1 VVNDDATISM
11 TTQEYLETIYN
22 IAMEGDPIVGAR
34 LAQHFGVTPPT
45 VTATLQR
52 LARDGY
58 ITLDRRRG
66 ATLTDLGF
74 ATAEGVLRRHRLAE
88 RFLFEMLGMD
98 WIMAH
103 EQAHAME
110 HAMTPEIEERLA
122 ATLGDPTTCPH
133 GNPIPGSR
141 LSSREYLREQ
151 DARRLSALTPSM
163 VVKVLCLSEVV
174 EDETALLR
182 QAGQAGLRPGSVVT
196 VVSLLDDGVRVSV
209 GAREYDL
216 PSALASRVWVVASTE
231 DVPVAVPPR

>member
-1 VVNDDATISM
+1 VNDETTISV

-22 IAMEGDPIVGAR
+22 ITMEGDPIVGAR

-58 ITLDRRRG
+58 ITLDRRHG
-66 ATLTDLGF
+66 AMLTDLGF
-74 ATAEGVLRRHRLAE
+74 TTAEGVLRRHRLAE

-122 ATLGDPTTCPH
+122 VTLGDPTTCPH

-151 DARRLSALTPSM
+151 DARRLSSIFPGTI
-163 VVKVLCLSEVV
+163 VRVLCLSEVV

-182 QAGQAGLRPGSVVT
+182 QAGEAGLRPGSFVT
-196 VVSLLDDGVRVSV
+196 VLDSSDDGVRVVV
-209 GAREYDL
+209 GARECVL
-216 PSALASRVWVVASTE
+216 PAALASRVWVVAATE
-231 DVPVAVPPR
+231 AVPVAVPAR

>member
-1 VVNDDATISM
+1 MTHDMTISA

-52 LARDGY
+52 LVRDGY
-58 ITLDRRRG
+58 ITLDRRHG
-66 ATLTDLGF
+66 AVLTGLGF
-74 ATAEGVLRRHRLAE
+74 TTAERVLRRHRLAE
-88 RFLFEMLGMD
+88 RFLYEMLGMD

-133 GNPIPGSR
+133 GNPIPGSH
-141 LSSREYLREQ
+141 LSSREYLRDQ
-151 DARRLSALTPSM
+151 DARRLSTISLGVA
-163 VVKVLCLSEVV
+163 VKVLCLSEVV

-182 QAGQAGLRPGSVVT
+182 QAGEAGLRPGCIVT
-196 VVSLLDDGVRVSV
+196 VLAGLNDGVRVAV
-209 GAREYDL
+209 GPREYDL
-216 PSALASRVWVVASTE
+216 PSALASRIWVVASTV
-231 DVPVAVPPR
+231 DKAVAASVR